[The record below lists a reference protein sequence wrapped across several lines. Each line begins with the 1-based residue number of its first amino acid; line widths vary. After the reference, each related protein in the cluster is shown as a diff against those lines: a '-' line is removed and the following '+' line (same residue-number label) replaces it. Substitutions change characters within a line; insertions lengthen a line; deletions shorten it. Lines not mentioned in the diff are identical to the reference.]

1 MKHGLDYLGS
11 YRVNDQLVAV
21 IRSFQISIGCTRTN
35 ILAVFHGL
43 PLLGFDFS
51 GNIHRIGFVNHVPQR
66 NDDTIVGVIR
76 GRRIVAVIHGNKAD
90 FLHGKVTLNVVAG
103 VYDIS
108 TQAGEVFYNDAVD
121 KTRFN
126 IG

>member
-1 MKHGLDYLGS
+1 MLVESNPQIQRKEVFCISNKGFNQRDA
-11 YRVNDQLVAV
+11 YRVML
-21 IRSFQISIGCTRTN
+21 
-35 ILAVFHGL
+35 
-43 PLLGFDFS
+43 
-51 GNIHRIGFVNHVPQR
+51 R

-76 GRRIVAVIHGNKAD
+76 GRRIVAVIYGNKAD

-121 KTRFN
+121 KPLFN
-126 IG
+126 IGEHLLEARSVE